1 MKQAFNGVYE
11 PRTDDARHRAPT
23 NRPRGRE
30 SDEVMCEKCNE
41 LDDKIAHYK
50 RLAVQIT
57 DKLTLDGID
66 QLINRLRSEKV
77 DLHGERH
84 QE

>member
-1 MKQAFNGVYE
+1 VRSSTSTGFRNHALTTRGIGH
-11 PRTDDARHRAPT
+11 PL
-23 NRPRGRE
+23 RPSGRE

-41 LDDKIAHYK
+41 LDDKIARYK

-66 QLINRLRSEKV
+66 QLISRLKSEKV
-77 DLHGERH
+77 DLQGERH

>member
-1 MKQAFNGVYE
+1 
-11 PRTDDARHRAPT
+11 
-23 NRPRGRE
+23 
-30 SDEVMCEKCNE
+30 MCEKCDE
-41 LDDKIAHYK
+41 LDDKIARYK

-66 QLINRLRSEKV
+66 QLIHRLKSEKV

>member
-1 MKQAFNGVYE
+1 MTRGIGHPLTGVGGERVTKQC
-11 PRTDDARHRAPT
+11 AR
-23 NRPRGRE
+23 N
-30 SDEVMCEKCNE
+30 VNE
-41 LDDKIAHYK
+41 LNDKIAHYK

-66 QLINRLRSEKV
+66 QLISRLKSEKV
-77 DLHGERH
+77 DLHGEPH

>member
-1 MKQAFNGVYE
+1 
-11 PRTDDARHRAPT
+11 
-23 NRPRGRE
+23 
-30 SDEVMCEKCNE
+30 MCEKCDE

-66 QLINRLRSEKV
+66 QLINRLKSEKV

-84 QE
+84 QEKDADGVIT

>member
-1 MKQAFNGVYE
+1 
-11 PRTDDARHRAPT
+11 
-23 NRPRGRE
+23 
-30 SDEVMCEKCNE
+30 MCAKCDE

-50 RLAVQIT
+50 RLAVHIT

-66 QLINRLRSEKV
+66 QLIDRLESEKV